1 MLHDHGTRVA
11 SAIKGLVV
19 GIDRL
24 VHPCDITVS
33 LDLLEIEICTEE
45 SCQRLISFP
54 DLIIFTL
61 MRMGKEEV
69 YLPEHVPV
77 PCTGCS
83 RHNPGSLHLVR
94 ERLRDHIVIILLIEV
109 ACCRQYRIEIIC
121 EQLALCLCP
130 EICVRAE
137 LILRFS
143 DKEILTGSHRKQ
155 YDRKHYMAEFHSNVL
170 FHISLSS

>member
-1 MLHDHGTRVA
+1 MILAEGAFKKENSRFQSQSSPFCSTIYILSRGQILDCEIYILKDVFHDHGTWIA

-33 LDLLEIEICTEE
+33 LDLLEIEICAKK
-45 SCQRLISFP
+45 SCQSLISFP

-77 PCTGCS
+77 PCTCRS
-83 RHNPGSLHLVR
+83 RHDSGSLHLV
-94 ERLRDHIVIILLIEV
+94 
-109 ACCRQYRIEIIC
+109 
-121 EQLALCLCP
+121 
-130 EICVRAE
+130 
-137 LILRFS
+137 
-143 DKEILTGSHRKQ
+143 
-155 YDRKHYMAEFHSNVL
+155 
-170 FHISLSS
+170 